1 MTRSHFAG
9 VMAALLMLAPVVAQA
24 QRPSGL
30 PGGYPNKP
38 VRVLIGLAAGGGLD
52 IMARAAS
59 LKLSEK
65 WGQSVVVENRP
76 TAGGVVAMEM
86 LSQSAPDGYTWRASG
101 SQLELTVVF
110 KRVNFDV
117 LKAFEPMVQISA
129 QPYVLVVNAALPVK
143 SVKELLAMAKAKPGE
158 LNYGSAGPGSLGHL
172 GHELLDMQAG
182 VRMTHIPYKGGGAVI
197 PDLVG
202 GRLQL
207 AFMPTLSATPLM
219 KNGSVRALAVSSLKR
234 VESMP
239 DVPTVSEAGVPDFEL
254 GNAYGLFVPAK
265 TPPALI
271 AAINNEVTQALAQPD
286 MQAKLA
292 ADGATAPPAHTPA
305 QYRALVEQHIRRY
318 SEVVRSAGITPDS

>member
-76 TAGGVVAMEM
+76 TAGGVAALEM
-86 LSQSAPDGYTWRASG
+86 LSQSAPDGYTWLASG